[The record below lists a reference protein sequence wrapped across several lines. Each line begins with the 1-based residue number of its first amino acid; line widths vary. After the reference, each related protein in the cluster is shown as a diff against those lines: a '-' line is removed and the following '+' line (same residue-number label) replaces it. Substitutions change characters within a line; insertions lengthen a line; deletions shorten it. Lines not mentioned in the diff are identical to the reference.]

1 MYVYVR
7 ILRYSRRLFILLAS
21 LKARLFSEKML
32 ISTRCI
38 RGFMSNLIKKSWTD
52 SNIEPF
58 ANAFHRVY
66 LAAKPKR
73 KSISNLCKDLNKVC
87 CCGYFQCKYL
97 SLKNLEIFVVISL
110 YVNENIMQ
118 CELTHL
124 LCCCKLKHQGR
135 QASRQAN
142 EWTHFVPSLK
152 DFRMCIMQLNP
163 VEYQKYT

>member
-1 MYVYVR
+1 
-7 ILRYSRRLFILLAS
+7 
-21 LKARLFSEKML
+21 ML
-32 ISTRCI
+32 ISTRWI
-38 RGFMSNLIKKSWTD
+38 HGFMSNLIKKSWTD
-52 SNIEPF
+52 SNLEPL
-58 ANAFHRVY
+58 ANAFNRVY
-66 LAAKPKR
+66 LAAKPNR

-135 QASRQAN
+135 QASKQAGQWMDTLCPFTKGFQNVHNATKPGRVSEVYIVSRESSSSSSRQ
-142 EWTHFVPSLK
+142 L
-152 DFRMCIMQLNP
+152 C
-163 VEYQKYT
+163 